1 MYNYG
6 GTFTINGMFTGF
18 GRCYPDKSQDAGKKS
33 YQTGKTV
40 VQ

>member
-18 GRCYPDKSQDAGKKS
+18 GRCYPDKSQDAGKQVS
-33 YQTGKTV
+33 QNGKMV